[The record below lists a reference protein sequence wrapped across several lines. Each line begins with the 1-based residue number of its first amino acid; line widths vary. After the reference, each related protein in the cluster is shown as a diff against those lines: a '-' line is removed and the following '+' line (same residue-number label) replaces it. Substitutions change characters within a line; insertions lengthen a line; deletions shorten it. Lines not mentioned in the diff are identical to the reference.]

1 MRMDKLTIKSQEA
14 LAEAQS
20 ICTTRGQSEIQ
31 PAHLLRALLEQGE
44 GSTLPILQKLG
55 VPIDRL
61 QSDLE
66 KQIAGIPKVTG
77 GSQPQ
82 LSGKLSTVIQA
93 GFAEADALK
102 DEFVSTE
109 HLLLGIA
116 TEKSDPAGRLLLEAG
131 ANRESIL
138 KALV

>member
-20 ICTTRGQSEIQ
+20 ISSARGQSEIQ
-31 PAHLLRALLEQGE
+31 PAHLLRALLEQSA
-44 GSTLPILQKLG
+44 GSTLPVLQKLG

-66 KQIAGIPKVTG
+66 KLIAELPKVTG

-82 LSGKLSTVIQA
+82 LSGSLSAAIQA
-93 GFAEADALK
+93 GFVEADAQFILI
-102 DEFVSTE
+102 FVD
-109 HLLLGIA
+109 LLYH
-116 TEKSDPAGRLLLEAG
+116 AGVEVAQQL
-131 ANRESIL
+131 
-138 KALV
+138 